1 MLEESV
7 SQLIILELLPNF
19 YLSLVAQFHLYLRY
33 FHLMD
38 ITTVNGHGAPTHIRK
53 TRTIPEK
60 EDSKS
65 QVDGWEKHIIVLD

>member
-1 MLEESV
+1 
-7 SQLIILELLPNF
+7 
-19 YLSLVAQFHLYLRY
+19 
-33 FHLMD
+33 MD

-65 QVDGWEKHIIVLD
+65 QADGWEKHIIVLD